1 MRESTHTKEMKIT
14 TSDTTEGLHVMTGH
28 KEQCPDTE
36 TKFHSLVLVF
46 STEKVRV
53 VYFQQKEQQMKCF
66 EKLIALQG
74 FKSQLGQF
82 QIGPERLDVLRDTRH
97 A

>member
-1 MRESTHTKEMKIT
+1 MRKSKHTKEVKVT
-14 TSDTTEGLHVMTGH
+14 GSDTTEGLHVMAGH
-28 KEQCPDTE
+28 KEQCPDTK
-36 TKFHSLVLVF
+36 TKFHSLVLAF
-46 STEKVRV
+46 STANARVKV

-82 QIGPERLDVLRDTRH
+82 QITPKLVQKG
-97 A
+97 